1 MGKTH
6 WLQKGL
12 TSKRKKDEGVESQSK
27 KKERKDNLTEAKA
40 SKSGLD
46 ASSKKKQNFTPLILP
61 VDKILM

>member
-1 MGKTH
+1 M
-6 WLQKGL
+6 
-12 TSKRKKDEGVESQSK
+12 ESQSK

-46 ASSKKKQNFTPLILP
+46 ASSKKKQSFTPLILP